1 MSQLSAEDIIRL
13 LKLEPLQ
20 MEGGYFCQ
28 TYRSTEEIPVSA
40 LPDRYKRPKLFGT
53 AIYYLLTPEMKSALH
68 RLPTDEI
75 FHFYL
80 GDPVTMLQLHPD
92 GSSQVVTLGS
102 EIDKGQ
108 RVQVIVPRGSWQGSI
123 LIEGGKF
130 ALLGTTMAPGF
141 DYDDYEAGDRQ
152 ALMDKYPEHKDLIA
166 RLTERK

>member
-1 MSQLSAEDIIRL
+1 MSQLSAEDIIGI
-13 LKLEPLQ
+13 LKLEPLD

-53 AIYYLLTPEMKSALH
+53 AIYYLLTPEVKSAMH

-80 GDPVTMLQLHPD
+80 GDPVTQLQLHPD
-92 GSSQVVTLGS
+92 GSSDVITLGS

-108 RVQVIVPRGSWQGSI
+108 QPQVIVPRFTWQGSI
-123 LIEGGKF
+123 LIEGGRF

-141 DYDDYEAGDRQ
+141 DYDEYEAGDREE
-152 ALMDKYPEHKDLIA
+152 LIRKYPNHRDLII
-166 RLTERK
+166 RLT

>member
-1 MSQLSAEDIIRL
+1 MSEFSAEDIIRI

-28 TYRSTEEIPVSA
+28 TYRSKETIPVEA
-40 LPDRYKRPKLFGT
+40 LPDRYDTPKIFGS
-53 AIYYLLTPEMKSALH
+53 AIYYLLTPDQRSAMH

-92 GSSQVVTLGS
+92 GSSDVITIGSDIAVGQQPQVL
-102 EIDKGQ
+102 
-108 RVQVIVPRGSWQGSI
+108 VPCFAWQGSI

-130 ALLGTTMAPGF
+130 ALMGTTMAPGF
-141 DYDDYEAGDRQ
+141 DYSDYEPGDRGE
-152 ALMDKYPEHKDLIA
+152 LVEKYPNHRDLIIK
-166 RLTERK
+166 LT